1 MQKLVGF
8 LVIQLE
14 VIEVNLVTIDL
25 ANDPQTVINDSQ
37 VGQPQKVHLQQSHIL
52 DLGSRELSSDHTLLR
67 HLQWNNINQRL
78 RGNHSSTSMNAM
90 TSDRTFQLSGKVI
103 NSLGRGISLILVL
116 DIRVG
121 LQDLP
126 QSADMS

>member
-14 VIEVNLVTIDL
+14 VIEVNLITIDL
-25 ANDPQTVINDSQ
+25 ANDPQTVINDGQ
-37 VGQPQKVHLQQSHIL
+37 VGQPQKVHLQQPHIL
-52 DLGSRELSSDHTLLR
+52 DLRRRELSSDHTLLR
-67 HLQWNNINQRL
+67 HLQRNNINQRL
-78 RGNHSSTSMNAM
+78 GGNHSSTSMNAM
-90 TSDRTFQLSGKVI
+90 TSDRTLQLGGEVI
-103 NSLGRGISLILVL
+103 NPLSRGISLILML

>member
-8 LVIQLE
+8 
-14 VIEVNLVTIDL
+14 LVTIDL

-37 VGQPQKVHLQQSHIL
+37 VGQPQKVHLQQPHIL

-67 HLQWNNINQRL
+67 HLQRNNINQRL
-78 RGNHSSTSMNAM
+78 GGNHSTASMNAV
-90 TSDRTFQLSGKVI
+90 TSDRALQLGGKVI
-103 NSLGRGISLILVL
+103 NSLGRGISLILML
-116 DIRVG
+116 DIRIG

-126 QSADMS
+126 QSTDMS